1 MRSYRSKQF
10 DKLLAALPAD
20 AQRQAKQA
28 YQQFKKNP
36 RYPGLQFKPIDERN
50 PPTYSA
56 RVGAHYR
63 AGAFLMAMRSFGS
76 G

>member
-1 MRSYRSKQF
+1 VRSYRSKQF

-36 RYPGLQFKPIDERN
+36 RYPGL
-50 PPTYSA
+50 
-56 RVGAHYR
+56 
-63 AGAFLMAMRSFGS
+63 
-76 G
+76 